1 MSSTIPHTH
10 GGSTRLKLAFYD
22 LICHAVSEMI
32 FEISGYIEGLGKNYR
47 NSILSTFSTTQKL
60 IYFFRMISGKSEFGI
75 YAG

>member
-1 MSSTIPHTH
+1 MLLTKFRGNWPA
-10 GGSTRLKLAFYD
+10 GSGEED
-22 LICHAVSEMI
+22 
-32 FEISGYIEGLGKNYR
+32 FEQFLPYIEGLGKNYR

>member
-1 MSSTIPHTH
+1 MLRHVHQWMLIYV
-10 GGSTRLKLAFYD
+10 LKTTQF
-22 LICHAVSEMI
+22 
-32 FEISGYIEGLGKNYR
+32 EGLGKNYR